1 MIAASITEASF
12 FTYHTKIHDT
22 VKGKLAANKL
32 TSIFP
37 KLQQSF
43 AEGLD
48 SIKSKGNYKF
58 RHFNTFYL
66 YANYFYRDGFIP
78 LRLRNLDYVE
88 KLKAPRAYTGE
99 TKRVLDL

>member
-32 TSIFP
+32 SSIFP

-58 RHFNTFYL
+58 RHFNIFYL
-66 YANYFYRDGFIP
+66 YANYFYRDIFIP
-78 LRLRNLDYVE
+78 LRLRNLDNVE
-88 KLKAPRAYTGE
+88 KLKAPRAHTGE
-99 TKRVLDL
+99 TRVLDL